1 MKRALSA
8 LLLGWMTLAALPS
21 ASAKDITLDFENM
34 PPGPLFHGDAWN
46 IGNDI
51 YFETFSNSL
60 VAQAGDYVGE
70 VVDSNW
76 AFEQCGQL
84 QCTSNGST
92 YVAAMNDAA
101 MYFTTFGGSAFSVRS
116 LNASFLGP
124 AADSYTS
131 IVGAVRLMGVHAD
144 GTSVQQTFTFGA
156 PGEGGYAFRNLTM
169 SNAFASDQFTELFVF
184 GLACNSVGNC
194 AGFNSD
200 RAQFALDDLV
210 LITSAVPEPT
220 TWLMFGSGLL
230 LLAATRRRRA

>member
-1 MKRALSA
+1 MKRVLHA
-8 LLLGWMTLAALPS
+8 LLLGLMTLAALPS
-21 ASAKDITLDFENM
+21 ASAKDITLDFENL

-51 YFETFSNSL
+51 YFETFSNST
-60 VAQAGDYVGE
+60 VAQNGDYVGE

-92 YVAAMNDAA
+92 YVAAVNDAA
-101 MYFTTFGGSAFSVRS
+101 MYFSTFSGNAFSVRS
-116 LNASFLGP
+116 LSASFLGP
-124 AADSYTS
+124 YADSYTS

-144 GTSVQQTFTFGA
+144 GSSVLQTFTFGA
-156 PGEGGYAFRNLTM
+156 PGADGYAFQSLSV
-169 SNAFASDQFTELFVF
+169 SNAFAADQFTELYVF
-184 GLACNSVGNC
+184 GLACNSAGNC

-210 LITSAVPEPT
+210 LISAVPEPA
-220 TWLMFGSGLL
+220 TWLMFGSGMLL
-230 LLAATRRRRA
+230 VATRRRRA